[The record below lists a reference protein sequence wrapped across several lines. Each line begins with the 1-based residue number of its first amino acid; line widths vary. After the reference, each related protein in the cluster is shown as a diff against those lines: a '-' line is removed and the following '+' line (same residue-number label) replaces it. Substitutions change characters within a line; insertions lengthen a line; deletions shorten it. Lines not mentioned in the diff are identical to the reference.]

1 MQFLVLGPLEVIADG
16 RTVALP
22 AAKHRALL
30 ASLLVRANQAVPADS
45 LIDAIWADEPPASAA
60 KTLQTYVS
68 QLRRELE
75 PGAAGDWQTLRT
87 VEGGYRL
94 NVDPDGLDASRF
106 ERLAAD
112 GRRALNRVEPAS
124 AAAWLREGLALWRR
138 PMASWPARRS
148 PAPRRPGWRNCGW
161 WWWRAGLR
169 PTSGLGCRRR

>member
-30 ASLLVRANQAVPADS
+30 ASLLVRANQAVPADG
-45 LIDAIWADEPPASAA
+45 LIDAIWAGEPPASAA
-60 KTLQTYVS
+60 KTLQTSVS

-75 PGAAGDWQTLRT
+75 PSAAGDWQTLRT

-94 NVDPDGLDASRF
+94 HVDPDGLDASRF
-106 ERLAAD
+106 DRLAAD

-124 AAAWLREGLALWRR
+124 AAAWLREGLALWRG
-138 PMASWPARRS
+138 PA
-148 PAPRRPGWRNCGW
+148 
-161 WWWRAGLR
+161 
-169 PTSGLGCRRR
+169 